1 MDLDTALQY
10 VSAGILGI
18 RVSTKHEAQTCVN
31 HAKKLGLRRV
41 SNDMDGVPD
50 IWNVFGLLFSR
61 PPTVSFWKDGGE
73 FTKTHKIVDF
83 CGLVDVTVDS
93 ADIANLL

>member
-1 MDLDTALQY
+1 MDLDTALQD

-18 RVSTKHEAQTCVN
+18 RVRTKHEAKTCVN

-41 SNDMDGVPD
+41 LDDMDGVPD
-50 IWNVFGLLFSR
+50 IWNVFGLFSGA
-61 PPTVSFWKDGGE
+61 PPTATFWKDGSD

-83 CGLVDVTVDS
+83 CDLFDVAVNVS
-93 ADIANLL
+93 DIANLL

>member
-10 VSAGILGI
+10 VAENILGI
-18 RVSTKHEAQTCVN
+18 RVSTKHEAKTCVN

-50 IWNVFGLLFSR
+50 IWNVFGLLSGSL
-61 PPTVSFWKDGGE
+61 PMVSFWKDGGD

-83 CGLVDVTVDS
+83 CDLVDVTIDS

>member
-10 VSAGILGI
+10 VAENILGI
-18 RVSTKHEAQTCVN
+18 RVSTKHEAKTCVN

-50 IWNVFGLLFSR
+50 IWNVFGLLSGSL
-61 PPTVSFWKDGGE
+61 PTVSFWKDGSD

>member
-10 VSAGILGI
+10 VAENILGI
-18 RVSTKHEAQTCVN
+18 RVSAKHEAKTCVN

-50 IWNVFGLLFSR
+50 FGLLSGSL
-61 PPTVSFWKDGGE
+61 PVVSFWKDGSD

-83 CGLVDVTVDS
+83 CDLVDVTVDS